1 MDARISLH
9 EKCPKYGVFSGPY
22 FPVFGLKAEISETS
36 STEVLAKTALHRF
49 FNKKTVLQSLKNS
62 KENICGESDFEVSF
76 TKRNLK
82 ILKSCII

>member
-49 FNKKTVLQSLKNS
+49 FNKKLFCKVWKIQRKTFAVKVTSKLALQDVIS
-62 KENICGESDFEVSF
+62 KFSNPV
-76 TKRNLK
+76 
-82 ILKSCII
+82 